1 MGQHA
6 IDCWLAIPEHYPF
19 VYLDEFQVMP
29 NHMHGL
35 LCIDNPEKRDW
46 LPNTF
51 GPQRRNLAALVRGY
65 KIGVTKFANQ
75 AGIDFGWQ
83 PRYHDRIV
91 CNADELARIRHYIVQ
106 NPANWQR
113 DQINEIGLYL

>member
-1 MGQHA
+1 
-6 IDCWLAIPEHYPF
+6 
-19 VYLDEFQVMP
+19 MP

-46 LPNTF
+46 QPNTF
-51 GPQRRNLAALVRGY
+51 GPQRRNLAAIIRGY
-65 KIGVTKFANQ
+65 KIGVTKFASQ

-91 CNADELARIRHYIVQ
+91 RNADELARIRHYIVQ

-113 DQINEIGLYL
+113 DQVNDIGLYM